1 MPQIMNSGSL
11 WDASYKIYNYY
22 PAAIP
27 IKTPRPSWKFPSGAT
42 IMFAQLEYE
51 TTIYEFQGTEI
62 CLIEFDE
69 LTHFTEKQFWYMLSR
84 NRSTCGIRPYIRA
97 STNPDPDSFVA
108 KLIQWWW
115 DPDTGYAISERSGV
129 IRYFARIE
137 EQLLW
142 GDTKEEVIKQG
153 AEAEDVLSFTF
164 IASSLKDNQILMET
178 NPQYLSNLKALSLVD
193 RERLLKGNW
202 KIRPAAGLMFKRTKV
217 TMLEALPM
225 DVILWARGWDLAATS
240 EDEKGNPAYTAGVL
254 IGKRKNG
261 RYIIADVINRRLS
274 SAEVREL
281 IKMTCI
287 ADKAKYGR
295 VITRLPQ
302 DPGQA
307 GKAQA
312 ESFLKFLAGFT
323 VKVLPES
330 GDKVTR
336 AEPLSA
342 QWLGLEG
349 MDKGNVD
356 VLIADWNEMYFN
368 QLESF
373 PETQFKDMVD
383 ASSSAFHEIENG
395 VTYSAPSNSTLS
407 KSSYWRR

>member
-11 WDASYKIYNYY
+11 WDASYKIYQNY

-27 IKTPRPSWKFPSGAT
+27 LKTPRPSWKFPSGAT

-51 TTIYEFQGTEI
+51 TTIYDFQGTEI

-108 KLIQWWW
+108 TLIQWWW
-115 DPDTGYAISERSGV
+115 NPDTGYAIPERSGV

-137 EQLLW
+137 EEILW
-142 GDTKEEVIKQG
+142 GDTKEEVIRQG
-153 AEAEDVLSFTF
+153 AEEADVLSFTF

-178 NPQYLSNLKALSLVD
+178 NPQYLSNLKALPFVE

-202 KIRPAAGLMFKRTKV
+202 KIRPAAGLLFRRSKV
-217 TMLEALPM
+217 DLLEYLPT
-225 DVILWARGWDLAATS
+225 DVILWARGWDLAATTKEENRDS
-240 EDEKGNPAYTAGVL
+240 AYTASVL

-261 RYIIADVINRRLS
+261 RYFVADVINRRCGP
-274 SAEVREL
+274 AEVREL
-281 IKMTCI
+281 IKMTCFSDR
-287 ADKAKYGR
+287 ATYGR
-295 VITRLPQ
+295 VVTRLPQ

-307 GKAQA
+307 GKAQ
-312 ESFLKFLAGFT
+312 SFLKFLAGFP
-323 VKVLPES
+323 VKILAES

-336 AEPLSA
+336 AEPFSA

-349 MDKGNVD
+349 MEKGNVD
-356 VLIADWNEMYFN
+356 VRIAEWNEMYFH
-368 QLESF
+368 QMESF
-373 PETQFKDMVD
+373 PESKFKDMVD

-395 VTYSAPSNSTLS
+395 VAYSAPPSSTLG
-407 KSSYWRR
+407 KGSYWRR

>member
-1 MPQIMNSGSL
+1 MNSGSL

-27 IKTPRPSWKFPSGAT
+27 VKTPRPSWKFPSGAT

-51 TTIYEFQGTEI
+51 NTIYEFQGTEI

-115 DPDTGYAISERSGV
+115 NPDTGYAIPERSGV
-129 IRYFARIE
+129 IRYFARME
-137 EQLLW
+137 EQILW
-142 GDTKEEVIKQG
+142 GDTKEDVLEQG
-153 AEAEDVLSFTF
+153 AEEADILSFTF
-164 IASSLKDNQILMET
+164 IASSLKDNQVLMET
-178 NPQYLSNLKALSLVD
+178 NPQYLSNLKALPFVD

-202 KIRPAAGLMFKRTKV
+202 KIRPAAGLLFRRIKV
-217 TMLEALPM
+217 NLLEQLPT
-225 DVILWARGWDLAATS
+225 DVIVWARGWDLAATS
-240 EDEKGNPAYTAGVL
+240 EDEKGDPAYTAGVL

-261 RYIIADVINRRLS
+261 RYVIADVINRRLS

-281 IKMTCI
+281 IRITCI

-295 VITRLPQ
+295 VVTRLPQ

-312 ESFLKFLAGFT
+312 ESFLKFLSGFP
-323 VKVLPES
+323 VKIVPES

-356 VLIADWNEMYFN
+356 VLIADWNEMYLN

-373 PETQFKDMVD
+373 PEGKFKDMVD
-383 ASSSAFHEIENG
+383 ASSSAFHEIENS
-395 VTYSAPSNSTLS
+395 VVYSAPPVHSSLGKN
-407 KSSYWRR
+407 SYWK

>member
-22 PAAIP
+22 PAAVP

-217 TMLEALPM
+217 TMLEALPV

-356 VLIADWNEMYFN
+356 VLIAEWNEMYFN

-373 PETQFKDMVD
+373 PEGNFKDMVD

>member
-1 MPQIMNSGSL
+1 MNSGSL

-27 IKTPRPSWKFPSGAT
+27 VKTPRPSWKFPSGAT

-108 KLIQWWW
+108 NLIQWWW
-115 DPDTGYAISERSGV
+115 NPDTGYAIPERSGV

-137 EQLLW
+137 EQILW
-142 GDTKEEVIKQG
+142 GDTKEEVINQG
-153 AEAEDVLSFTF
+153 AEAKDVLSFTF
-164 IASSLKDNQILMET
+164 IASSLKDNQILMKT

-202 KIRPAAGLMFKRTKV
+202 KIRPVAGLMFKRTKAV
-217 TMLEALPM
+217 MLEELPT

-295 VITRLPQ
+295 VMTRLPQ

-312 ESFLKFLAGFT
+312 ESFLKFLAGFPI
-323 VKVLPES
+323 KVLPES

-349 MDKGNVD
+349 MEKGNVD
-356 VLIADWNEMYFN
+356 VLVAEWNEMYFN

-383 ASSSAFHEIENG
+383 ASSSAFHEIENSA
-395 VTYSAPSNSTLS
+395 TYSAPPVNSNLA
-407 KSSYWRR
+407 KSSYWKRG

>member
-22 PAAIP
+22 PAAVP

-217 TMLEALPM
+217 TMLEALPV

-240 EDEKGNPAYTAGVL
+240 EDEKGNPAYIAGVL

-356 VLIADWNEMYFN
+356 VLIAEWNEMYFN

-373 PETQFKDMVD
+373 PEGNFKDMVD